1 MLNLT
6 WVFTRL
12 KCKHIKTGR
21 LVGLHWPWLEGC
33 WIWYTATDKTLV
45 FVDVFRQIHK
55 KTTKLTAEFGTHVI
69 KRTSLST
76 VCHDTQNYFTRATLW
91 YSGISCGP
99 VSVCVCLSVTSRCVL
114 FFQNVWMNQANFWHG
129 GFLQPVLR
137 CVSEKFRYIRK

>member
-33 WIWYTATDKTLV
+33 WIWYSDWQNLGVCRCISANSQKNY
-45 FVDVFRQIHK
+45 K
-55 KTTKLTAEFGTHVI
+55 TAEFGTHVI

-76 VCHDTQNYFTRATLW
+76 VCHDTQNYFTRATLC